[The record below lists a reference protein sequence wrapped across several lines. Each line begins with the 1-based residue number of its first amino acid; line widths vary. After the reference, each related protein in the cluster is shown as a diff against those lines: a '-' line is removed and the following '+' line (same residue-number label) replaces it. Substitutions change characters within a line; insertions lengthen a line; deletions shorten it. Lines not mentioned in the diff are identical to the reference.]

1 MACSRGCVDAD
12 AVRKMMAS
20 RVAFPCAAP
29 PAPPSV
35 ARSPPPPPPAPPQ
48 PLPVPRL
55 PTPLSRSSLPGG
67 ATARA
72 ATASAGAP
80 VTDSLVPVLGPRR
93 RHRQSCH
100 RQCRCPGYRLPCC
113 GPQSAA
119 PPGPG
124 HQRRCRCRCPPVTG
138 SLVPV
143 GGASSTGSISAS
155 CTGFDGCAQ
164 SLPPPCLCAPFNE
177 R

>member
-48 PLPVPRL
+48 PLPVP
-55 PTPLSRSSLPGG
+55 
-67 ATARA
+67 
-72 ATASAGAP
+72 P
-80 VTDSLVPVLGPRR
+80 VTGSLVPVLGPRR
-93 RHRQSCH
+93 RHRPSCH

>member
-35 ARSPPPPPPAPPQ
+35 ARSPPPQPPAPPQ
-48 PLPVPRL
+48 PLPVP
-55 PTPLSRSSLPGG
+55 
-67 ATARA
+67 
-72 ATASAGAP
+72 P
-80 VTDSLVPVLGPRR
+80 VTGSLVPVLAPRR
-93 RHRQSCH
+93 RHRPSCH

>member
-1 MACSRGCVDAD
+1 MFQRLCGCGCGAEDD
-12 AVRKMMAS
+12 GITCC
-20 RVAFPCAAP
+20 FPLCRT
-29 PAPPSV
+29 
-35 ARSPPPPPPAPPQ
+35 ARTA
-48 PLPVPRL
+48 LGGPVP
-55 PTPLSRSSLPGG
+55 
-67 ATARA
+67 AA
-72 ATASAGAP
+72 ATAGTATAAAGAP

>member
-48 PLPVPRL
+48 PLPVP
-55 PTPLSRSSLPGG
+55 
-67 ATARA
+67 
-72 ATASAGAP
+72 P
-80 VTDSLVPVLGPRR
+80 VTGSLVPVLAPRR
-93 RHRQSCH
+93 RHRPSCH